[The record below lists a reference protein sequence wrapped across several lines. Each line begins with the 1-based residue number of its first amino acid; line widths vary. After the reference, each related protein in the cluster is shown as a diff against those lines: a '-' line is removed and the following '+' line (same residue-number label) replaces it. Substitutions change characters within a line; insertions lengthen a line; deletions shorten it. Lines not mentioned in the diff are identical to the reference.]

1 MIQNSQ
7 YEMLDTHKAGVR
19 FRNNRMTEL
28 NDDYTDIHKQY
39 TEHQQSIVS
48 EVIGV
53 AS

>member
-7 YEMLDTHKAGVR
+7 YDLLDTHKSGVK
-19 FRNNRMTEL
+19 FRSSRMTEL
-28 NDDYTDIHKQY
+28 NDDYTDIYKQY